1 MAPQP
6 RVLSAPVTVGGF
18 QRLAETVADHMRAQ
32 ILDGTLTDGSLL
44 PKEDELR
51 GLFPVSKPTFR
62 EAMRILE
69 SEGLVTVRRGNVGGA
84 VVHRPTARHVA
95 YTLGMVLASTGVT
108 IDQVAAALREIEPAC
123 AAMCAQRRDRK
134 REVVPELRRLHQR
147 YLDSIDHLVEVVGWS
162 RTFHESLVSL
172 CGNAPLIVT
181 AGALESM
188 WSAHEKG
195 WASRIAEDDPVHMS
209 ERLAAAAVHEKI
221 IELIAKGDA
230 EGVRHVAAEHLSHAQ
245 RNPTP
250 AHGAIRIDPALVRNH
265 VG

>member
-1 MAPQP
+1 M
-6 RVLSAPVTVGGF
+6 TETGF
-18 QRLAETVADHMRAQ
+18 QRLAETVAEHMRSQ
-32 ILDGTLTDGSLL
+32 ILDGTLPDGALL

-51 GLFPVSKPTFR
+51 ELFPVSKPTFR

-84 VVHRPTARHVA
+84 IVHRPTARHVA
-95 YTLGMVLASTGVT
+95 YTLGMVLSSTGVT

-123 AAMCAQRRDRK
+123 AALCAQRRDRK
-134 REVVPELRRLHQR
+134 REVVPELRRLHDR
-147 YLDSIDHLVEVVGWS
+147 YMESIDHLVEVVGWS

-172 CGNAPLIVT
+172 CGNGPLIVT

-195 WASRIAEDDPVHMS
+195 WASRIAESDPVQMS
-209 ERLAAAAVHEKI
+209 ERLASAQVHEQI
-221 IELIAKGDA
+221 IDLIAAGEAD
-230 EGVRHVAAEHLSHAQ
+230 EVRRVAADHLTHAQ

-250 AHGAIRIDPALVRNH
+250 AHGAIRIDPALVRAQQP
-265 VG
+265 

>member
-1 MAPQP
+1 
-6 RVLSAPVTVGGF
+6 
-18 QRLAETVADHMRAQ
+18 
-32 ILDGTLTDGSLL
+32 
-44 PKEDELR
+44 
-51 GLFPVSKPTFR
+51 
-62 EAMRILE
+62 MRILE

-108 IDQVAAALREIEPAC
+108 IDQVAAALREDRTGVRGDVRPAARSANARSCPNC
-123 AAMCAQRRDRK
+123 AGCTSATSTR
-134 REVVPELRRLHQR
+134 
-147 YLDSIDHLVEVVGWS
+147 SIISS
-162 RTFHESLVSL
+162 RSSAGRATFHESLVSL
-172 CGNAPLIVT
+172 CGNGPLIVT

-188 WSAHEKG
+188 WSSHEKG

-221 IELIAKGDA
+221 IDLIAKGDA
-230 EGVRHVAAEHLSHAQ
+230 EGVRHVAAQHLSHAQ

-265 VG
+265 LA